1 MHRDASPIL
10 KREDW
15 FLQEGNRAHRL
26 PAPLQELL
34 SPLRCQ
40 PRHRG
45 SRVALLSS
53 PLPFKPQFSHL
64 ENGDNV
70 DTHLAVWLRSKWDDG
85 RARGSGFKVSIKD
98 LFCI

>member
-1 MHRDASPIL
+1 M
-10 KREDW
+10 
-15 FLQEGNRAHRL
+15 
-26 PAPLQELL
+26 
-34 SPLRCQ
+34 
-40 PRHRG
+40 
-45 SRVALLSS
+45 ALLSS